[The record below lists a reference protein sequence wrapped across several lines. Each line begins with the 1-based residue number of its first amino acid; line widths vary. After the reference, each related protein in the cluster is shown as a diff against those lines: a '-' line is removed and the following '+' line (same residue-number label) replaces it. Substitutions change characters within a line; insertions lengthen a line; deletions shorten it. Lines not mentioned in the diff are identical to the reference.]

1 MTTTMNRN
9 SDTMGAVQ
17 VTPAMWEQRRYEIA
31 KDVLA
36 ESYAAKRYYQ
46 GMEVGTMIQ
55 EAIDAADA
63 LIEELKKQRQ

>member
-1 MTTTMNRN
+1 MNRN
-9 SDTMGAVQ
+9 SVTMGAPVVPPYQ
-17 VTPAMWEQRRYEIA
+17 WERRRYEIA

-63 LIEELKKQRQ
+63 LIEELKKRGQ

>member
-1 MTTTMNRN
+1 MERA
-9 SDTMGAVQ
+9 SDKLGAPR
-17 VTPAMWEQRRYEIA
+17 VTPEQWEQRRYEIA

-55 EAIDAADA
+55 EALDAADA
-63 LIEELKKQRQ
+63 LIEELKKRGQ